1 MLNHTKKIKEIYEE
15 IQRKLLYM
23 IPEKWESIY
32 LYSSVI
38 ENGKNAPTGEL
49 FFYYIPKGIFRKNPV
64 NVYEVPSKFNID
76 ENQYLELVAKLY
88 DDIKILREEFKKS
101 EPGEMWSNITI
112 SITNMKFRAE
122 YSYEDLINNTFNSYE
137 RHVIWRY
144 KYLGIGPEQVSKK
157 DKDILFRYFNGAR
170 NLAEVEEYNA
180 GIYVEQDTKNIIE
193 YNTEEDEIENDGYI
207 REDDILPEKKY
218 NQIKSHKIE
227 NNWDSR
233 RKKKTETMWSSYHN
247 TSLEQY
253 VIKTSN
259 NNEKKKNS
267 ERRIKIQQQR
277 IPKEVIQNQENE
289 MQNQQIQQQEIYKRQ
304 LEQSRINQQEMY
316 KQQLRQS
323 RIQQQEMYKQQLE
336 NLRIREQRNQ
346 KVQMQKEQNQELQ
359 KQQEQRRK
367 MQNQQM
373 KKQDIQKEKVNKPRR
388 NQILLFSEDEIDEE

>member
-1 MLNHTKKIKEIYEE
+1 MLNHTKQIKEIYEE
-15 IQRKLLYM
+15 IQRKLLYL

-64 NVYEVPSKFNID
+64 NVYEVPGKFNID

-122 YSYEDLINNTFNSYE
+122 YSYEDLVNNTFNSYE

-157 DKDILFRYFNGAR
+157 DKEILFRYFNGAR

-207 REDDILPEKKY
+207 REDDIVPEKKY

-259 NNEKKKNS
+259 DNEKKKNN
-267 ERRIKIQQQR
+267 EKRIKMQQQR
-277 IPKEVIQNQENE
+277 IPKELIKNQENE
-289 MQNQQIQQQEIYKRQ
+289 MQNQQIQQQESYKKQ
-304 LEQSRINQQEMY
+304 LEQSRINQQE
-316 KQQLRQS
+316 
-323 RIQQQEMYKQQLE
+323 IYKQQLE
-336 NLRIREQRNQ
+336 NLRIQEQRNQ
-346 KVQMQKEQNQELQ
+346 KEQMQEQQ
-359 KQQEQRRK
+359 KQHTQRRK

-373 KKQDIQKEKVNKPRR
+373 KKQDIQKEKINRPRR
-388 NQILLFSEDEIDEE
+388 NQILLFSEDETEEE

>member
-1 MLNHTKKIKEIYEE
+1 MLNHTKQIKEIYEE
-15 IQRKLLYM
+15 IQRKLLYL
-23 IPEKWESIY
+23 IPEKWEAIY

-38 ENGKNAPTGEL
+38 ENGINAPTGEL

-180 GIYVEQDTKNIIE
+180 GIYIEQDTKNIIE

-207 REDDILPEKKY
+207 REDDIVPEKKY

-227 NNWDSR
+227 NNWDT
-233 RKKKTETMWSSYHN
+233 RKKKETETMWSSYHN

-259 NNEKKKNS
+259 YNEK
-267 ERRIKIQQQR
+267 QT
-277 IPKEVIQNQENE
+277 
-289 MQNQQIQQQEIYKRQ
+289 
-304 LEQSRINQQEMY
+304 
-316 KQQLRQS
+316 
-323 RIQQQEMYKQQLE
+323 RIQTQHQRTYKQQLE
-336 NLRIREQRNQ
+336 NLRIQEQRNQ
-346 KVQMQKEQNQELQ
+346 KEQTQGQQL
-359 KQQEQRRK
+359 QEQRIQQRQRTK
-367 MQNQQM
+367 MPNKQM
-373 KKQDIQKEKVNKPRR
+373 KKQDIQNEKINKPRR